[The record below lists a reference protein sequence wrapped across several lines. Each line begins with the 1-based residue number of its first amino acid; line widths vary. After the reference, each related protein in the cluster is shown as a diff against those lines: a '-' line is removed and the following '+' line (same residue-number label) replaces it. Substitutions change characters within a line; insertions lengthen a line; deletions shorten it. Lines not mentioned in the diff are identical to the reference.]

1 MIPPV
6 NTLALV
12 SHSGSFCN
20 VQSKR
25 VCHTLHL
32 EKNGVGEV
40 NAANISRATT
50 AADLPATSKRERE
63 TWIERKSGLLVLHII
78 VAQNAYFYIILL

>member
-1 MIPPV
+1 MLLMIPPV

-40 NAANISRATT
+40 NVANISRTTT
-50 AADLPATSKRERE
+50 AADLPAMSKRNERRPE
-63 TWIERKSGLLVLHII
+63 YRGNQVYLHYTLL
-78 VAQNAYFYIILL
+78 